1 MGRNNSPPAPI
12 LGSHTEWK
20 EAIAF
25 PVPFLIAPQNW
36 GRETFFGYNL
46 PMTNLTS
53 APPIAKIVP
62 KIDALHGE
70 TRTDPYFWMRE
81 KSNPEVIQ
89 YLDAENAYTDAVLA
103 PTKELQETLYAEMK
117 GRIQETDL
125 SVPYKYGDYFYYS
138 RTEEGKQYPVRC
150 RKRGALD
157 APEEVTLDLNALAEG
172 HSYLGLGAYEVSDD
186 GKLLA
191 FSTDVT
197 GFRQYTLQVK
207 NLETGAML
215 PDRVENTVSVD
226 WAADNQT
233 LFYTIEDDA
242 KRPYRLYKHTLGAA
256 ADMLIYEETDAL
268 FNLDAGRSRSKSY
281 LFATS
286 ESSDTTEVRYLASD
300 TPDAAPTLLRPREE
314 GHRYYADHRGD
325 TFFVRTDKD
334 AKNFRIVSAPLTA
347 PNDWTEF
354 IAHNPAITRE
364 DMDFFRNHAVIS
376 ERQDGLEQLRVVD
389 FKTDADYTLTFPE
402 PTYTVSLDTN
412 PEYDTHAIRYRY
424 QSPVTPAS
432 VYEYDMDTKSRTLL
446 KQTPVLGDYD
456 TANYT
461 AERLFATAS
470 DGTRIPIS
478 LVYRKGLEK
487 NGNAPLLLYGYGSY
501 GISIPAGFSSSRL
514 SLLDRGVVFAVAHIR
529 GGGEMGE
536 EWRDGG
542 KLTLKQN
549 TFTDFIACAEFL
561 IAENYTSP
569 KRLGI
574 QGGSAGGLL
583 MGAAINQRPELFQAV
598 LSQVP
603 FVDVL
608 NTMLDD
614 TLPLT
619 VGEYLEWGNPN
630 VKADY
635 DTMRAYCP
643 YTNLEAKAYPAML
656 VKTSLNDSQVMYWE
670 AAKYTAKLRALK
682 TDANLLLLKTNMG
695 AGHGGA
701 SGRYDALR
709 ETALDYAFLLTTLE
723 AE

>member
-1 MGRNNSPPAPI
+1 
-12 LGSHTEWK
+12 
-20 EAIAF
+20 
-25 PVPFLIAPQNW
+25 
-36 GRETFFGYNL
+36 
-46 PMTNLTS
+46 MTNLTS

-125 SVPYKYGDYFYYS
+125 SVPYKYGGYFYYS

-561 IAENYTSP
+561 IAEKYTSP
-569 KRLGI
+569 KHLAI

-583 MGAAINQRPELFQAV
+583 MGATINLRPELFQAV

-643 YTNLEAKAYPAML
+643 YTNLEAKTYPAML

-670 AAKYTAKLRALK
+670 AAKYTAKLRSLK
-682 TDANLLLLKTNMG
+682 TDTNPLLLKTNMG

-709 ETALDYAFLLTTLE
+709 ETALEYAFLLTALGVADASLRTRE
-723 AE
+723 

>member
-1 MGRNNSPPAPI
+1 
-12 LGSHTEWK
+12 
-20 EAIAF
+20 
-25 PVPFLIAPQNW
+25 
-36 GRETFFGYNL
+36 
-46 PMTNLTS
+46 MTNPTS
-53 APPIAKIVP
+53 APPIAKIDP
-62 KIDALHGE
+62 KVDTLHGE
-70 TRTDPYFWMRE
+70 TRTDAYFWMRE
-81 KSNPEVIQ
+81 KSNPEVIG
-89 YLDAENAYTDAVLA
+89 YLEAENAYTDAVLA
-103 PTKELQETLYAEMK
+103 PTKELQETLYTEMK
-117 GRIQETDL
+117 SRIQETDL

-138 RTEEGKQYPVRC
+138 RTEEGKQYPLRC
-150 RKRGALD
+150 RKQGTLD
-157 APEEVTLDLNALAEG
+157 APEEITLDLNALAEG
-172 HSYLGLGAYEVSDD
+172 HSYLGLGAYEISDD
-186 GKLLA
+186 GNLLA

-197 GFRQYTLQVK
+197 GFRQYTLQIK
-207 NLETGAML
+207 NLQTGEML
-215 PDRVENTVSVD
+215 PDKVENTVSVD
-226 WAADNQT
+226 WAADNTT
-233 LFYTIEDDA
+233 LFYTVEDDA
-242 KRPYRLYKHTLGAA
+242 KRPYRLYRHMLGAA
-256 ADMLIYEETDAL
+256 EDALVYEEADAQ
-268 FNLDAGRSRSKSY
+268 FNLSAGRSRSKAF
-281 LFATS
+281 LFVLS
-286 ESSDTTEVRYLASD
+286 ESSDTTEMRYLASD
-300 TPDAAPTLLRPREE
+300 QPEGDLMLYRPREE
-314 GHRYYADHRGD
+314 GHRYYADHHGD
-325 TFFVRTDKD
+325 KFFVRTDKD
-334 AKNFRIVSAPLTA
+334 AKNFRIVSAPLSA
-347 PNDWTEF
+347 PNEWTEF

-364 DMDFFRNHAVIS
+364 DMDFFVGHAVIS
-376 ERQDGLEQLRVVD
+376 ERQDGLEHLRVFD
-389 FKTDADYTLTFPE
+389 FKTKADYTLTFPE

-432 VYEYDMDTKSRTLL
+432 VYEYDMDTQERRLL
-446 KQTPVLGDYD
+446 KQSPVLGGYN

-461 AERLFATAS
+461 AERLLVTAP

-478 LVYRKGLEK
+478 LVYRTGLEK
-487 NGNAPLLLYGYGSY
+487 NGDAPLLLYGYGSY
-501 GISIPAGFSSSRL
+501 GISIPPGFSSSRL

-536 EWRDGG
+536 EWRDAG
-542 KLTLKQN
+542 KLKLKQN

-561 IAENYTSP
+561 IAEKYTSP
-569 KRLGI
+569 KHLAI

-583 MGAAINQRPELFQAV
+583 MGATINQRPELFQAV

-635 DTMRAYCP
+635 ETMRAYCP

-682 TDANLLLLKTNMG
+682 TDTNLLLLKTNMG

-709 ETALDYAFLLTTLE
+709 ETALEYAFLLTALGVE
-723 AE
+723 